1 MTNKS
6 HHRFIWFL
14 FVVQMLEIEKKV
26 PIHLGLYGHID
37 SGKTAVASV
46 LSEIISTA
54 GIDAHPQ
61 SKERGITIDLGFTSF
76 VLGDYLITLV
86 DGPGHADLIK
96 ISAASVEII
105 DCALLVIDINKGPQI
120 QTGEHLIM
128 IDSLNIKEVIVILN
142 KTDLFKGNIDSE
154 VEKIRDF
161 FKTTSFGS
169 EIPIYT
175 VSAKEQSGFDD
186 LKRGILE
193 KIKKLKIK
201 RIYEGSVIIP
211 IDHHFSIKGRG
222 AIITG
227 TILKGKLDINQNL
240 DVIPVNTS
248 GRVKSIQIFHQEV
261 GSAKAGDRVG
271 INLKGLD
278 IKKVY
283 RGCYATNNK
292 NSFELGDL
300 IEIQVK
306 QNNLFKPI
314 TKFGTQV
321 HVTVG
326 MFTLTGYLF
335 PYYEDNKKK
344 IQLER
349 TGDLKRYNAYLWLT
363 EKIFFNKDRSTLL
376 ISRFDLPPT
385 TLRILGAAKL
395 IKILHKPPIL
405 YKYKL
410 KKGFVQNS
418 EHPQG
423 VVCRGLAQS
432 IEGAK
437 KLISRKLEPPFSK
450 IIDTF
455 GTKGLVIVTIEDKSK
470 TVEKGDTVTLK
481 ELRSFTLKSKKD
493 LNVLN

>member
-1 MTNKS
+1 M
-6 HHRFIWFL
+6 I
-14 FVVQMLEIEKKV
+14 EIEKKV
-26 PIHLGLYGHID
+26 PIHLGLFGHID

-61 SKERGITIDLGFTSF
+61 SKERGITIDFGFTSF
-76 VLGDYLITLV
+76 ILEDYLITLV

-105 DCALLVIDINKGPQI
+105 DCALMVIDINKGPQI

-128 IDSLNIKEVIVILN
+128 IDSLNIKDVIVLLN
-142 KTDLFKGNIDSE
+142 KTDLFKGDISSE

-161 FKTTSFGS
+161 FKSTSFGS
-169 EIPIYT
+169 NIPIYT
-175 VSAKEQSGFDD
+175 ISAKEQSGFED

-193 KIKKLKIK
+193 KIKKLTIN
-201 RIYEGSVIIP
+201 RDYEGNLIIP

-227 TILKGKLDINQNL
+227 TILKGKLEINQNL
-240 DVIPVNTS
+240 EVIPINTS

-261 GSAKAGDRVG
+261 ESAKAGDRVG

-278 IKKVY
+278 VKKVF

-300 IEIQVK
+300 IEIRVN
-306 QNNLFKPI
+306 QNKLFKHA
-314 TKFGTQV
+314 TNFGTQV
-321 HVTVG
+321 HVTIG

-335 PYYEDNKKK
+335 PYYEDNQKMIK
-344 IQLER
+344 LER
-349 TGDLKRYNAYLWLT
+349 TGELKEYGAYLWLN
-363 EKIFFNKDRSTLL
+363 EKVFFNKQKSTLL

-395 IKILHKPPIL
+395 IKILHQPPIL

-410 KKGFVQNS
+410 KKGIVQNS
-418 EHPQG
+418 EHSQG

-437 KLISRKLEPPFSK
+437 KIIGRKLEPPFSK
-450 IIDTF
+450 IVDTF
-455 GTKGLVIVTIEDKSK
+455 GTKGLVIVSVEDKSK
-470 TVEKGDTVTLK
+470 TIEKGDTVVLK

-493 LNVLN
+493 LNLKI